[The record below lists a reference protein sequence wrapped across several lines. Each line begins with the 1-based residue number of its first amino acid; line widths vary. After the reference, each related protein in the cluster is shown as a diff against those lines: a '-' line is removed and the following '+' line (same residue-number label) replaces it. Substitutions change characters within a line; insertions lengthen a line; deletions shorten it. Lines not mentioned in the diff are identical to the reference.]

1 MFLLTTSTDYSAQFL
16 TRNTLLEAVVLLA
29 PWQAHVDKKGNNLG
43 VTITWCIGMENP
55 NVEQCFL
62 PPAQAPAPEAPC
74 MDVNSCIITTVS

>member
-16 TRNTLLEAVVLLA
+16 TRKYSSRGSSS
-29 PWQAHVDKKGNNLG
+29 WQAHVDKKGNNLG

-55 NVEQCFL
+55 NVEQCSL
-62 PPAQAPAPEAPC
+62 PPAPEAPC